1 MITLH
6 GKCNMCGR
14 LEAAIEVDLPHATDE
29 HKKRFGI
36 SVTTLM
42 ATAVCKE
49 CAHSIVAAWAK
60 HGAAE
65 WAKTRAEREA
75 AQRAQN
81 TDPAEAP

>member
-1 MITLH
+1 MIALH

-36 SVTTLM
+36 SATTLM
-42 ATAVCKE
+42 ATAVCRE
-49 CAHSIVAAWAK
+49 CARAITAAWAQ

-65 WAKTRAEREA
+65 WARTRAEWEA
-75 AQRAQN
+75 ARAQN